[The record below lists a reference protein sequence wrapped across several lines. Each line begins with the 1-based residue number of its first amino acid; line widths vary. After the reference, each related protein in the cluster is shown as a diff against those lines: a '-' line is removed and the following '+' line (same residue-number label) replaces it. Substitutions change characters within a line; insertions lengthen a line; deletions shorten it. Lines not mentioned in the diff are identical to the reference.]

1 MKIWRISLYGALLIF
16 GFGSIA
22 LGQLP
27 DPKEILL
34 KSKAAIQQ
42 IHAISYC
49 AEYYIVGTLRY
60 GEIDAILSPS
70 QGDVMFVRVP
80 EDKFF
85 GGKLIFQDGKS
96 LAESSGSRP
105 FFKVVYD
112 GQKVKKLSQ
121 KEKTV
126 FVNDPDQAGKYL
138 LHDIFNLVPNEF
150 KEASPFDD
158 LLKAEKIK
166 YAGKAVVGGVSC
178 HIIQMEFFGDSFPK
192 ECWWFLGTDDY
203 IPRKIQRGGYGL
215 PNQEIMQVLTLTNVK
230 IDPAVDRSQFTVE
243 APEGFSV
250 KKHELSGK
258 PVPTLEA
265 GSMAP
270 NWSLKDPK
278 NKQYS
283 LRDFQGKVIFLDFWA
298 TWCGPCRQVM
308 PALQKLQEKYGKNEV
323 IIAGINTWESG
334 DPIKYMQ
341 ENGYSYLLLLNG
353 DEVAKIYRV
362 SGIPTLYVI
371 GPDGKILYGEVGFE
385 GNTEQFYSK
394 LEQIIVSNLK
404 KK

>member
-1 MKIWRISLYGALLIF
+1 MKIRRILLYGALLIF
-16 GFGSIA
+16 GFCFLA

-34 KSKAAIQQ
+34 KSKAAIQK
-42 IHAISYC
+42 IHAITYR
-49 AEYYIVGTLRY
+49 AEYYIVGTLKY

-70 QGDVMFVRVP
+70 QGHVTFVRMP
-80 EDKFF
+80 EDNFF
-85 GGKLIFQDGKS
+85 GGKLIIQDEIS
-96 LAESSGSRP
+96 LAESGGSSS

-112 GQKVKKLSQ
+112 GRKVIKLNQ

-126 FVNDPDQAGKYL
+126 FVNDSDQAGKYL
-138 LHDIFNLVPNEF
+138 LHDIFDLVPKEF

-178 HIIQMEFFGDSFPK
+178 HIIQIDFSGDSFPK

-203 IPRKIQRGGYGL
+203 MPRKVQKGGYGL
-215 PNQEIMQVLTLTNVK
+215 PNQKIMQVLTLTNVK
-230 IDPAVDRSQFTVE
+230 IDPEIDRTQFTVE

-250 KKHELSGK
+250 KKYELSGK
-258 PVPTLEA
+258 TMPALGA

-283 LRDFQGKVIFLDFWA
+283 LRDFQGKIIVLDFWA
-298 TWCGPCRQVM
+298 TWCGPCRQAM
-308 PALQKLQEKYGKNEV
+308 PVLQKLQEKYGKNEV

-334 DPIKYMQ
+334 DPVKYMQ

-353 DEVAKIYRV
+353 DEVAKIYQV

-385 GNTEQFYSK
+385 DNTEQFYSK
-394 LEQIIVSNLK
+394 LEQVIVSNLK